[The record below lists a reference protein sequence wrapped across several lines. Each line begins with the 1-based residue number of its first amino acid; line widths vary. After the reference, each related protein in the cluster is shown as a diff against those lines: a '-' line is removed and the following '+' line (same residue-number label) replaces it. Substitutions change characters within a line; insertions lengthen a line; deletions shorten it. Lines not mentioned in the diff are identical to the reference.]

1 RSPWS
6 QGRKLSAWED
16 GGRRGGAGPVL
27 AARNRSSGGSG
38 NGQGGS
44 EVRGLP
50 ASTSRHL
57 PSRQAWSS
65 SPSPPPRFPR
75 EQYSPRRSSSAATG
89 DDGFGSNRT
98 TFPDSLARGGFEG
111 VAEMGGDS
119 AADGARRCISSA
131 VAVGMGG
138 DVVIS
143 SPTGNRK
150 TRTGSTPVHAERFA
164 QAARKA
170 DIERLLRRASQSH
183 PPPDVQVREGDSSN
197 SKGGDYCEDKGGSEA
212 DDKNEGS
219 RPNNSNA
226 PPPDPQKNTERGKGG
241 GEEGGW
247 RGLLGTALRR
257 KEQATGT
264 SSSARK
270 EERQQGQPSNH
281 HENGTFEVD
290 GGGGG
295 GSRDGAEDGVNV
307 LGGGAVSPTTP
318 TGTPTVVG
326 SKTTAGKAAAPNGTG
341 DDGHNN

>member
-1 RSPWS
+1 MTRVN
-6 QGRKLSAWED
+6 K
-16 GGRRGGAGPVL
+16 RRL
-27 AARNRSSGGSG
+27 
-38 NGQGGS
+38 
-44 EVRGLP
+44 
-50 ASTSRHL
+50 
-57 PSRQAWSS
+57 
-65 SPSPPPRFPR
+65 
-75 EQYSPRRSSSAATG
+75 
-89 DDGFGSNRT
+89 
-98 TFPDSLARGGFEG
+98 TFES
-111 VAEMGGDS
+111 
-119 AADGARRCISSA
+119 
-131 VAVGMGG
+131 
-138 DVVIS
+138 
-143 SPTGNRK
+143 
-150 TRTGSTPVHAERFA
+150 
-164 QAARKA
+164 
-170 DIERLLRRASQSH
+170 RRASQSH
-183 PPPDVQVREGDSSN
+183 PPPDVQVREGDNSN

-212 DDKNEGS
+212 DDKDEGS

-247 RGLLGTALRR
+247 RGLLRTALRR

-318 TGTPTVVG
+318 TGTPTVIG

-341 DDGHNN
+341 DDGHNNREGKKGRRQPVGWRAGRDGHSGGSESTDDVPSLGPKQRKEGATCGEGSDAELEHRKRPSSQKGERAYGSGKGSGGIEGRKEEGEASPSLCRPAPSDFWESVERGKLSAKDLEGVLNEIPEEDAEYFLRERGMVDKEGNLNLNP